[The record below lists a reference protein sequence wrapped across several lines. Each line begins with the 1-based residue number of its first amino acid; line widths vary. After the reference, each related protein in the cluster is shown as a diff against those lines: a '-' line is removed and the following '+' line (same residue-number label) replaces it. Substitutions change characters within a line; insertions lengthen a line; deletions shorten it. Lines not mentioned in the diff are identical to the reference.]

1 MVYEQD
7 DADKALYEELLDNVS
22 PTLRESLLCTG
33 SAAHQHQQGDL
44 VMGFET
50 KVLGG
55 DDMIMT
61 NQDYDNDSL
70 CFVCDDKD
78 KEGDV
83 STQGT
88 LVRDLEYKGSLI
100 MVNAITDGN
109 KDPCIVNK
117 FSELT
122 DNNDMAK
129 QDIFVFDL
137 ESADLPNDTTITD
150 QYSDLLCLSAREGTN
165 SNDNEVG
172 LPSDN
177 NDNDNATE
185 WEKGVPSVEKVM
197 ETLHSFKKSME
208 DNRKIN
214 YISFVQCLLS
224 FIGLLRGI

>member
-1 MVYEQD
+1 MVYEED

-22 PTLRESLLCTG
+22 PTLQESLLWTG
-33 SAAHQHQQGDL
+33 SAHQQGDL

-55 DDMIMT
+55 DGMIMT

-88 LVRDLEYKGSLI
+88 LVRDLEYKGLPI

-109 KDPCIVNK
+109 KDPCIANK

-122 DNNDMAK
+122 DNNEIVK

-137 ESADLPNDTTITD
+137 ESAHLPNDTTITD
-150 QYSDLLCLSAREGTN
+150 QDSDSLCLSAREGTN
-165 SNDNEVG
+165 SNITVG

-177 NDNDNATE
+177 NNNEVGLPCDN
-185 WEKGVPSVEKVM
+185 
-197 ETLHSFKKSME
+197 
-208 DNRKIN
+208 
-214 YISFVQCLLS
+214 Q
-224 FIGLLRGI
+224 